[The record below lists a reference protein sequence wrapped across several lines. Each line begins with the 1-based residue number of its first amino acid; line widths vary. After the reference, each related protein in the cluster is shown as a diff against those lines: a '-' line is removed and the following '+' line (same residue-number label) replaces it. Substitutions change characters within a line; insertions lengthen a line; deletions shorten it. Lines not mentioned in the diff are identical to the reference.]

1 MHHIATNTLV
11 PRKALSVV
19 TTSHIPVCDRSNY
32 MHHVGTIPL
41 VENMALGVVSY
52 YSAAGTCTCYRR
64 CVFSSVSPIV
74 ITSHKVMFLMM
85 LLRHYAP

>member
-1 MHHIATNTLV
+1 
-11 PRKALSVV
+11 
-19 TTSHIPVCDRSNY
+19 

-64 CVFSSVSPIV
+64 CVFSSMSPVV
-74 ITSHKVMFLMM
+74 ITSHKMMFLMM